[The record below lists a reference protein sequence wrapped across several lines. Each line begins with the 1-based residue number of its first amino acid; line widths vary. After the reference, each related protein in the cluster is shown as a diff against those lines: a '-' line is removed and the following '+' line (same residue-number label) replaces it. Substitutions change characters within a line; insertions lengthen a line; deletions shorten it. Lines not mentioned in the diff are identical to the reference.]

1 MNPTTSFLAA
11 VALSSASYALADDS
25 SSDSVSEQDLL
36 NQAIRSDQM
45 MTDDEFHSTQ
55 SESLNALGYRSIST
69 NSSFEELR
77 QDDSISQANFYDSP
91 YRVSLFNPQNGEDSE
106 RLWSQTKSIFAYG
119 VGVAGVLALMP
130 ESITNWEKDDI
141 KLMNKW
147 WDNVR
152 SGPVWDRDD
161 HVINYIGHPYFG
173 GVYYQAARKS
183 GYRQWDAFMY
193 STLMST
199 FYWEYGIE
207 AFAEVPSIQDLVVT
221 PTLGW
226 VYGEWAFNKE
236 KEIRLR
242 GGTVFGSD
250 ALGSTALFFLDPVDS
265 LGRGVNNIAGREI
278 VKAGTGFVGVHSN
291 VLRNGEVET
300 KYQMQVQYAF
310 GAGETDD
317 SLKRRQKKNY
327 HQYTDD
333 PVTYGIVGVSAGF
346 AYPQL
351 DKERNLK
358 NDFAPAFTLGLY
370 FTNQLSARL
379 GYMQGN
385 YESTVDNQKHIYENY
400 SFDVQYYLFADN
412 ALKPYINA
420 GVGEAMLNKDRD
432 TKKLQWNI
440 GTGLHYTLNANWS
453 IQADWKYAYHR
464 NSGAR
469 DSLWGSRLIYRFGEG
484 NKHI

>member
-1 MNPTTSFLAA
+1 MNPTTSILAA

-199 FYWEYGIE
+199 FYWEYGIAGMVRE
-207 AFAEVPSIQDLVVT
+207 LEEETGAKNIHGIKPFGIYEEFRPWYKDDADVMHMISFCYSCKVDRELGQTAYEDYEVKNGMKPL
-221 PTLGW
+221 W
-226 VYGEWAFNKE
+226 VNIHDAIAFNEKTIAESDKKGMSIERETYLLHLIAKE
-236 KEIRLR
+236 
-242 GGTVFGSD
+242 
-250 ALGSTALFFLDPVDS
+250 
-265 LGRGVNNIAGREI
+265 
-278 VKAGTGFVGVHSN
+278 
-291 VLRNGEVET
+291 
-300 KYQMQVQYAF
+300 
-310 GAGETDD
+310 
-317 SLKRRQKKNY
+317 
-327 HQYTDD
+327 
-333 PVTYGIVGVSAGF
+333 
-346 AYPQL
+346 
-351 DKERNLK
+351 
-358 NDFAPAFTLGLY
+358 
-370 FTNQLSARL
+370 
-379 GYMQGN
+379 
-385 YESTVDNQKHIYENY
+385 
-400 SFDVQYYLFADN
+400 
-412 ALKPYINA
+412 
-420 GVGEAMLNKDRD
+420 ML
-432 TKKLQWNI
+432 
-440 GTGLHYTLNANWS
+440 
-453 IQADWKYAYHR
+453 
-464 NSGAR
+464 
-469 DSLWGSRLIYRFGEG
+469 
-484 NKHI
+484 